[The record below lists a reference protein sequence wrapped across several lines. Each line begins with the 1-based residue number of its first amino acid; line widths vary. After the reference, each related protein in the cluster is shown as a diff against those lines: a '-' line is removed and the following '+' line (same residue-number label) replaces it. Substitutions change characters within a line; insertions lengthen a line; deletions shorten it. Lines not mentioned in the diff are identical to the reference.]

1 MNIQTQKLNL
11 MKLILDTEN
20 QQVLDSITNIFANAS
35 KTDFWAT
42 LTNEQK
48 FEIEMGLKDISN
60 GDVVEYDSIVGPF
73 RKSDKL
79 FFLKERQRS

>member
-1 MNIQTQKLNL
+1 MNIHAQKLNL
-11 MKLILDTEN
+11 MKMILETENPLILE
-20 QQVLDSITNIFANAS
+20 SISNIFANAS

-73 RKSDKL
+73 RK
-79 FFLKERQRS
+79 